1 MPAARITA
9 DYAGDSN
16 VPADEKW
23 KFVFDAVIEG
33 ERVKQQH
40 CFGICTNHEA
50 GSIKRWPFILRPA
63 AKGSAEWIFDYGTN
77 SEYPPEVTNIIER
90 DIRIGSYFTVGTG
103 SKADTYRITQVD
115 TL

>member
-1 MPAARITA
+1 MPVARITA
-9 DYAGDSN
+9 DYAGDPN

-23 KFVFDAVIEG
+23 KLVFDAVIES

-40 CFGICTNHEA
+40 CFGVCTNLEA

-63 AKGSAEWIFDYGTN
+63 AKGSTEWIFDYGTD
-77 SEYPPEVTNIIER
+77 SGYPPEVTNITER

-103 SKADTYRITQVD
+103 PEAGTYRITQID
-115 TL
+115 NL